1 MLKDIKN
8 TGIVALI
15 IFVICCL
22 VFAISFN
29 FVDTKNTGIE
39 QSSKTAN
46 DEQTLNETDFDAEII
61 LKSDTNG
68 TIADKW
74 TQAINLSRTDGREVK
89 VQLGQ
94 SWTATYNAET
104 QITAFGTYADDG
116 NNGYSNGGGLYVP
129 PSTNIKLN
137 LAGFAINRNQM
148 KYNPK
153 VGANVITVAGILSI
167 VDTSYNS
174 DAFKEAYD
182 KYKDNKDSFINK
194 INNIASGKICGGNL
208 EGIGGG
214 IYVGSTGT
222 FNMYGGRIMDNS
234 ATSGGGIYFNGTFN
248 FYDGLI
254 CGNEVNNTAGGLGGG
269 LYCQGGQFN
278 MYNGFIVNNTNQY
291 YGGGIDIRGFGE
303 TRSYATIT
311 GGIIAHNYAQFG
323 GGISINSLGTLDI
336 RNADISYN
344 LTWGNSAGVLIWTG
358 TAEGK
363 ITNCT
368 ITHNKAYRTNNG
380 ANPGGAGVL
389 ANSKLEIYNS
399 EITDNELWNGVD
411 TTPGAGAGI
420 RYENSREP
428 LMLENVLITRN
439 VAKSDINDGTNAL
452 GGGIYTVSN
461 VHINGNV
468 QIYDNLAHGVASD
481 LYLMN
486 SKKVVATGSLE
497 NEKGISKI
505 GIKFAQGYSDT
516 TFTTGYTANNSGV
529 NPNKYFFNDDGAYM
543 AIVRENELRF
553 EKTIESGKYDFVYL
567 ENDLRKAYTETGFVH
582 TKNDFDKSQL
592 VNDKKVVLGK
602 ISPNTSVNEFIG
614 NLNFASN
621 MLKLYNND
629 NLIYNKGEQTQYSSL
644 YDNGLELAVG
654 TGWKLEVYASS
665 GNKIEDIYLS
675 VLGDI
680 TGDGKVN
687 AADCNYLRKIV
698 VNNEFSTLTAE
709 QKLSALI
716 VNRGR
721 TPNNTDI
728 QIIWEVVCGRVDIND
743 FI

>member
-1 MLKDIKN
+1 MIKN
-8 TGIVALI
+8 IKRVGIITLI
-15 IFVICCL
+15 ISVICCL
-22 VFAISFN
+22 SFALSFS
-29 FVDTKNTGIE
+29 FVATKNTSIE

-46 DEQTLNETDFDAEII
+46 DEQALNETDFDAEII

-74 TQAINLSRTDGREVK
+74 TQAINLSSTERREVK
-89 VQLGQ
+89 VQLEQ
-94 SWTATYNAET
+94 NWIATYNTET
-104 QITAFGTYADDG
+104 QITSFGQMVDG
-116 NNGYSNGGGLYVP
+116 GANGFSNEGGLYIP
-129 PSTNIKLN
+129 TTANIKLN
-137 LAGFAINRNQM
+137 LAGFTINRNQTR
-148 KYNPK
+148 YNPK
-153 VGANVITVAGILSI
+153 PAANVITVSGTFTI
-167 VDTSYNS
+167 VDTTYNGEL
-174 DAFKEAYD
+174 FRNTYNQ
-182 KYKDNKDSFINK
+182 YKDNKDSFINK
-194 INNIASGKICGGNL
+194 ISGIATGKICGGNL
-208 EGIGGG
+208 EGAGGG
-214 IYVGSTGT
+214 FNVESTGVL
-222 FNMYGGRIMDNS
+222 NMYGGSIMDNV
-234 ATSGGGIYFNGTFN
+234 ATNGGGIFLVGTFN

-254 CGNEVNNTAGGLGGG
+254 CGNEVTTGNSLGGG
-269 LYCQGGQFN
+269 IYCQGGQFN
-278 MYNGFIVNNTNQY
+278 MYNGLIVNNTNQY
-291 YGGGIDIRGFGE
+291 YGGGIDIRGQGE

-323 GGISINSLGTLDI
+323 GGISINGLGTLDI
-336 RNADISYN
+336 RNTDVSYN

-363 ITNCT
+363 ITDCT
-368 ITHNKAYRTNNG
+368 ITHNKAYRANNG

-389 ANSKLEIYNS
+389 ADSKLEIYNS
-399 EITDNELWNGVD
+399 KITDNELWNGVD
-411 TTPGAGAGI
+411 TLPGAGAGI
-420 RYENSREP
+420 RYESTREP
-428 LMLENVLITRN
+428 LILENVLITGN

-452 GGGIYTVSN
+452 GGGIYTANN
-461 VHINGNV
+461 VQIKGNV
-468 QIYDNLAHGVASD
+468 QIFDNIAHGVASD
-481 LYLMN
+481 LYLQN
-486 SKKVVATGSLE
+486 AIKIVVPSSLE
-497 NEKGISKI
+497 NETGISKI

-516 TFTTGYTANNSGV
+516 TFTTGYTTNNSGV

-543 AIVRENELRF
+543 AIVSENELRF

-567 ENDLRKAYTETGFVH
+567 ENDLRKTYTETGFVH
-582 TKNDFDKSQL
+582 TQNDFDKSQL
-592 VNDKKVVLGK
+592 VNDKKIVLGK

-629 NLIYNKGEQTQYSSL
+629 NLIYNKGEQTQYTTL

-665 GNKIEDIYLS
+665 GDKIEDIYLS

-680 TGDGKVN
+680 TGDGRVN
-687 AADCNYLRKIV
+687 SADCNYLRKIV
-698 VNNEFSTLTAE
+698 NNNEFSRLTAE